1 MDNEQLDRIEQ
12 KLDYLIELLSNLPD
26 DDQEQEPS
34 YYGER
39 DQTKPL

>member
-1 MDNEQLDRIEQ
+1 MNNEQLDRIET
-12 KLDYLIELLSNLPD
+12 KLDYLIELLTQQVD
-26 DDQEQEPS
+26 DDQETEPS

>member
-1 MDNEQLDRIEQ
+1 MNNEQLDRIEQ

-26 DDQEQEPS
+26 DQEQEPS